1 METLLA
7 LVAAATKEE
16 RAELA
21 QLLAGAKPAK
31 KATAVKKEKV
41 EERLSPEVLGQKPEM
56 PEEVELDEDFCHARV
71 EVTLPNKEKI
81 DGQTGDFLGRSSG
94 LKFGGFSSKIFLS
107 QQCKNEPK
115 DGHTLCTKCCE
126 KQEAQENPSNKKSK
140 GNPDA
145 WTDWHGIYGGKVPA
159 KDRMIGSDYSNKVY
173 ADWGAAPKSG
183 PSSGKKSSA
192 GAEAPASPKK
202 VEAKKE
208 VKVEA
213 KKEVKPKAEVKKE
226 VKPKTE
232 VKKEEKP
239 SNAAAVVPAP
249 SAPAKKK
256 VVADLYF
263 NPAMDC
269 YWDPIDSAGAGSAGV
284 SSPITGFRADLATQC
299 NTSYATMPLDPTTR
313 RKTEWRNTSNS
324 RFAVLGNRGVK
335 GGNTTGTDYTNS
347 KTLLIHGSIKEWDG
361 NIAYNDNHV
370 EYGRTFY
377 PEAVKSLNQAACSGG
392 PADLVINNASQDNIF
407 KNDTG
412 CQSGGKKNVDS
423 MLAIQK
429 KSANTQSNGT
439 TTIDA
444 YDGGDYCS
452 WD

>member
-1 METLLA
+1 MKNSKKGFTLVELLVVIAIIALLLGLLLPALA
-7 LVAAATKEE
+7 KA
-16 RAELA
+16 R
-21 QLLAGAKPAK
+21 
-31 KATAVKKEKV
+31 ATARQVKCQTQVKQIHQGWLTASNDSNGVLPLPGEINRV
-41 EERLSPEVLGQKPEM
+41 GTVPGRGDIDEIQNNHANLHGSMIARGYCNAQILVSP
-56 PEEVELDEDFCHARV
+56 A
-71 EVTLPNKEKI
+71 
-81 DGQTGDFLGRSSG
+81 
-94 LKFGGFSSKIFLS
+94 
-107 QQCKNEPK
+107 
-115 DGHTLCTKCCE
+115 
-126 KQEAQENPSNKKSK
+126 EAS
-140 GNPDA
+140 
-145 WTDWHGIYGGKVPA
+145 GKVIA
-159 KDRMIGSDYSNKVY
+159 CSSYNMNKI
-173 ADWGAAPKSG
+173 
-183 PSSGKKSSA
+183 
-192 GAEAPASPKK
+192 
-202 VEAKKE
+202 
-208 VKVEA
+208 
-213 KKEVKPKAEVKKE
+213 
-226 VKPKTE
+226 
-232 VKKEEKP
+232 
-239 SNAAAVVPAP
+239 
-249 SAPAKKK
+249 
-256 VVADLYF
+256 

-269 YWDPIDSAGAGSAGV
+269 YWDPIDSAGAGAAGV

>member
-1 METLLA
+1 MSSESVIAGVSIKDILA
-7 LVAAATKEE
+7 TVAAATKED
-16 RAELA
+16 RAALA
-21 QLLAGAKPAK
+21 QLLVDAKPAK
-31 KATAVKKEKV
+31 KEVAKKEKV
-41 EERLSPEVLGQKPEM
+41 EERLSEEVLGQKPEM
-56 PEEVELDEDFCHARV
+56 PEEVELEEDVCHARV

-81 DGQTGDFLGRSSG
+81 DGQTGDFLGRESG

-107 QQCKNEPK
+107 QQCKNEPM
-115 DGHTLCTKCCE
+115 DGHTLCKKCCE
-126 KQEAQENPSNKKSK
+126 KQDAQEDPSNKKSK

-208 VKVEA
+208 VK
-213 KKEVKPKAEVKKE
+213 PKAEVKPK
-226 VKPKTE
+226 VKTE

-269 YWDPIDSAGAGSAGV
+269 FIDLEGKCFYADLDETTLDPIPDMDRQIGTIPKEVDREKAQPSD
-284 SSPITGFRADLATQC
+284 F
-299 NTSYATMPLDPTTR
+299 
-313 RKTEWRNTSNS
+313 TEM
-324 RFAVLGNRGVK
+324 
-335 GGNTTGTDYTNS
+335 
-347 KTLLIHGSIKEWDG
+347 E
-361 NIAYNDNHV
+361 
-370 EYGRTFY
+370 E
-377 PEAVKSLNQAACSGG
+377 
-392 PADLVINNASQDNIF
+392 
-407 KNDTG
+407 
-412 CQSGGKKNVDS
+412 
-423 MLAIQK
+423 
-429 KSANTQSNGT
+429 
-439 TTIDA
+439 
-444 YDGGDYCS
+444 
-452 WD
+452 